1 MRLWTLL
8 PSNVLTRILMQFIK
22 SSLRTTASQGSFI
35 AAFELIFLVATTT
48 LVVFLQPTLGF
59 TLVVELLT
67 IAVHYSC
74 FVQDHWFL
82 VRVGFQATVRRRL
95 DGALVLVSR
104 IRADIWK

>member
-8 PSNVLTRILMQFIK
+8 SSNVLTRILMQFIK
-22 SSLRTTASQGSFI
+22 SSLRTTTSQGSFI
-35 AAFELIFLVATTT
+35 AAFELIFLVAATT

-59 TLVVELLT
+59 TLVVELFA

-74 FVQDHWFL
+74 LVQDHWFL

-95 DGALVLVSR
+95 DCALVLVSR
-104 IRADIWK
+104 IRTDIWK